1 MLGFNVIA
9 KKGWGSCARRSLSK
23 AILGS
28 GFSRYHQELP
38 HTYHSNMSYR
48 GFASKPQISFEGP
61 IQEQLKGMQS
71 RYAEVGKQLMGTQ
84 TGAEEDVVEV
94 QQAALT
100 PEDFVRLGKEYAELG
115 RIVELIEQRD
125 GLVTTVAELDAMI
138 KEVKEETKEENSE
151 EEEELREMAIEERT
165 EARLGLA
172 NTETSIIELLTPRD
186 TADDRSVVVE
196 VRAGTGGDEASMF
209 ASELF
214 KMYVIQEG
222 CYVVCFGD
230 YYSII
235 LLSYFTSS
243 VTLGIP
249 GLRLH

>member
-1 MLGFNVIA
+1 
-9 KKGWGSCARRSLSK
+9 
-23 AILGS
+23 
-28 GFSRYHQELP
+28 
-38 HTYHSNMSYR
+38 MSYR

-249 GLRLH
+249 DLRLH